1 MRYVLVFLCILA
13 FVLPGSSGFPQGYCL
28 WAFAEDGQ
36 TRGKITLSNKPFT
49 ESYILA
55 EIFVQLLE
63 HHTSLKVERRI
74 IEGGTTSILHP
85 ALVSGEID
93 LYPEYTG
100 TAWHE
105 VLREKTSIEDPFA
118 LYEAVKKAYEE
129 RFGLVWLPLLGF
141 NNTFT
146 LAVRRESA
154 EQDNLRTFSDLAR
167 VSERYVFG
175 AEPDFFERQDGYEN
189 LVKTYGFRFR
199 ATKQMAIAL
208 KYPAIVSREVDA
220 INAFST
226 DGLLRKFDL
235 VVLEDDKRFF
245 PSYFCAPVVR
255 KEILERYPEVGE
267 VLGRLA
273 GQISDAE
280 ITEMNYLVDEERRDP
295 KEVARE
301 FLKRKGLIE
310 VE

>member
-1 MRYVLVFLCILA
+1 MRFFAVVVCILVLVLL
-13 FVLPGSSGFPQGYCL
+13 GSLVFSQGYCL
-28 WAFAEDGQ
+28 LAFAEDGHKL
-36 TRGKITLSNKPFT
+36 GKIVVSNKPFT

-55 EIFVQLLE
+55 AIIVQLLE
-63 HHTSLKVERRI
+63 HHTDLVVERRI

-85 ALVSGEID
+85 AIVAGEID
-93 LYPEYTG
+93 VYPEYTG
-100 TAWHE
+100 TAWQE
-105 VLREKTSIEDPFA
+105 VLREKTLIEDPLK
-118 LYEAVKKAYEE
+118 LYEAVKTAYEE
-129 RFGLVWLPLLGF
+129 RFGLVWLPLFGF

-154 EQDNLRTFSDLAR
+154 ERDNLRTFSDLAR

-189 LVKTYGFRFR
+189 LVKTYGFRFK

-208 KYPAIVSREVDA
+208 KYPAIVSQEVDV

-226 DGLLRKFDL
+226 DGLLRRFDL
-235 VVLEDDKRFF
+235 VVLEDDRRFF

-255 KEILERYPEVGE
+255 KAILEAHPEVGE

-280 ITEMNYLVDEERRDP
+280 MTEMNYLVDEERRDP
-295 KEVARE
+295 EDVALE
-301 FLKRKGLIE
+301 FLKRKGLL
-310 VE
+310 